1 MTKEILEVLKS
12 IDKTLKQI
20 YKSTVAN
27 QEATK
32 ENTEE
37 DEFMEF
43 LKKFASELG
52 IENDI
57 KITKITGIR

>member
-1 MTKEILEVLKS
+1 MTKEMLEVLKS

-20 YKSTVAN
+20 YKATVAN
-27 QEATK
+27 QEK
-32 ENTEE
+32 TEE

>member
-20 YKSTVAN
+20 YKATVAN
-27 QEATK
+27 QEKTE